1 MVCGWE
7 YMLNNI
13 VDTVRVLILYMYGTT
28 ADSYFRPLEFP
39 HALQQE
45 AATVH
50 QNTEMAWR
58 PTYSGVVSVNGRA
71 PVGHGAFRRAS
82 ISYQLRRC
90 WWLPYSYRLR
100 KKRCL
105 LRSSCK
111 QASVLHAGGRGNAAG
126 LVGVDSRK
134 QRLQAI
140 QFNLRE
146 LARNKAV
153 S

>member
-111 QASVLHAGGRGNAAG
+111 QASKQACCMQ
-126 LVGVDSRK
+126 VDVAT
-134 QRLQAI
+134 QQAWLEWTHESSDCKR
-140 QFNLRE
+140 FNLIC
-146 LARNKAV
+146 AN
-153 S
+153 